1 MGSYEVSVN
10 GEVFRGTN
18 IVLATGSLD
27 KKINFEGFYEGYQNG
42 LVITSREALLKT
54 KQLPKKI
61 VIIGGGVIGCEMAQI
76 YAGFGHKVKIVHAG
90 SCLLSENEKELV
102 EILAPKLA
110 SQGIEIVY
118 NALPHKLDVA
128 NKVLTYKQADTL
140 VEESVEVILSAVGRY
155 PVNAQVDK
163 VGVKLDARGAVV
175 VNEFGETN
183 IKNFYAIGD
192 CNGVNML
199 AHAAYRQAVAVVNS
213 IRGEKDNFSKDL
225 VPSVVYTKPEIA
237 SVGVTETVARNQK
250 REIVT
255 AKFNYSHLGRGI
267 SNQQEV
273 GFCKLIADKETGALL
288 GAQIVGASASDL
300 ISEVVVA
307 ITSEA
312 TVFELAK
319 AVHPHPSFS
328 EII

>member
-1 MGSYEVSVN
+1 M
-10 GEVFRGTN
+10 
-18 IVLATGSLD
+18 
-27 KKINFEGFYEGYQNG
+27 
-42 LVITSREALLKT
+42 VITSREALLET

-76 YAGFGHKVKIVHAG
+76 YASFGHKVKIVHAG
-90 SCLLSENEKELV
+90 SCLLTEAEKELV
-102 EILAPKLA
+102 EILAPKLVA
-110 SQGIEIVY
+110 QGVEIVY
-118 NALPHKLDVA
+118 NALPSKLDVA
-128 NKVLTYKQADTL
+128 NKVFTYKQGDSL
-140 VEESVEVILSAVGRY
+140 VEEEVEVILSAIGRY
-155 PVNAQVDK
+155 PINAQVDK

-175 VNEFGETN
+175 VDEFGETN

-199 AHAAYRQAVAVVNS
+199 AHAAYRQAVAVVNN
-213 IRGEKDNFSKDL
+213 IRGEKDSFSEDL
-225 VPSVVYTKPEIA
+225 IPSVVYTKPEIA
-237 SVGVTETVARNQK
+237 SVGITEEVARKEK
-250 REIVT
+250 REVVV

-273 GFCKLIADKETGALL
+273 GFCKLIVDKETAEVL

-300 ISEVVVA
+300 ISEIVVA
-307 ITSEA
+307 MTSEA

-319 AVHPHPSFS
+319 AIHPHPSFS